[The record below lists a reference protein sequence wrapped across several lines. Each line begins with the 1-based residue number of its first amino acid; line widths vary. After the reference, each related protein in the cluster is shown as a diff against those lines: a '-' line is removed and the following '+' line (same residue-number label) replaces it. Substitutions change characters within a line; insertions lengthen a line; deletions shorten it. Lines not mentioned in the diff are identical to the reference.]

1 MQTTSNKCNF
11 HTLVV
16 DSEALDVS
24 TAETY
29 VASHI
34 RAKWNSGV
42 WTIAGHP
49 LVEISSDAVE
59 TLAEP
64 VFQVCQIRN
73 GQLKVAQS
81 AVTAFSGTSTLL
93 RARLLHEAQKSDAEF
108 NAASLTIGAG
118 GEPPSVRPRTSTSA
132 GPASD
137 SSAPAEAI
145 ELAGEKTVRGLL
157 LIAATC
163 IMQFMP

>member
-16 DSEALDVS
+16 DSEALDIS
-24 TAETY
+24 TAETN

-34 RAKWNSGV
+34 RAKWKSGV

-64 VFQVCQIRN
+64 VSKCVRF
-73 GQLKVAQS
+73 
-81 AVTAFSGTSTLL
+81 GTG
-93 RARLLHEAQKSDAEF
+93 
-108 NAASLTIGAG
+108 N
-118 GEPPSVRPRTSTSA
+118 
-132 GPASD
+132 
-137 SSAPAEAI
+137 
-145 ELAGEKTVRGLL
+145 
-157 LIAATC
+157 
-163 IMQFMP
+163 